1 MTEPPTL
8 QVEGLN
14 VAIGDSGPRVV
25 RDLSFSLPRGGTL
38 ALVGESGSGKT
49 MAARAVL
56 RLLPPPLRIASGSV
70 RFEGRDLTT
79 APEAELRGIRGAR
92 IGMVFQEPMVSL
104 NPSMTIGE
112 QMAEALR
119 LHRKLGRAEIR
130 DMSLAMLDRIR
141 IPDPKSCLGA
151 YPHEFSGGMRQR
163 IMLASVMLM
172 RPALL
177 IADEPTTAL
186 DTLVSREVLDLMM
199 ELTEE
204 NGTAV
209 LLISHDLGMV
219 ARYMDRLVVMQ
230 DGAAVEEGAAGEVLR
245 RPAHAYTRRL
255 VDALPR
261 RNRDETRPDR
271 GAPLVEVEDLRVA
284 YASRRRMF
292 RTTPAREVLH
302 GVSLSIAEGETLA
315 LVGGSG
321 SGKTTLGRALVGLVP
336 TSGGTMRFRGAPL
349 DWSRPRPELR
359 RDLQLVFQDP
369 YSSLDPRQ
377 RIGSI
382 VAEPLRRDPGIGAAQ
397 RRARVSEMLD
407 AVGLSWDFVGRL
419 PHQLSGGQRQRVAI
433 ARALVRDPAFLVA
446 DEPVSALDMTVQ
458 AQILRL
464 IRDLQARFGFACLF
478 VSHDLGAVEQVADRV
493 AVMEEGR
500 IVEEGPRD
508 EIFDRPQHAYTRALL
523 DAAMLIDRRFGT
535 TEKGAAE

>member
-1 MTEPPTL
+1 MSGSTL
-8 QVEGLN
+8 EVEGLD
-14 VAIGDSGPRVV
+14 VMVGGTGMRVV
-25 RDLSFSLPRGGTL
+25 KNLSFSIARGGAL

-49 MAARAVL
+49 MAARSIL
-56 RLLPPPLRIASGSV
+56 RLLPPGLRASSEAV
-70 RFEGRDLTT
+70 RFEGRDIAN
-79 APEAELRGIRGAR
+79 APDAEMRRLRGAR

-104 NPSMTIGE
+104 NPSMSIGG
-112 QMAEALR
+112 QMAEGLR
-119 LHRKLGRAEIR
+119 LHKSLSGGEIR
-130 DMSLAMLDRIR
+130 DMSLAMLERVR
-141 IPDPKSCLGA
+141 IPDPGGCLAA

-219 ARYMDRLVVMQ
+219 ARYMQDLLVMK
-230 DGAAVEEGAAGEVLR
+230 DGEAVEKGSAAEVLR
-245 RPAHAYTRRL
+245 APSHGYTQRL

-261 RNRDETRPDR
+261 RSHGGER
-271 GAPLVEVEDLRVA
+271 GVPAKPIIEVEGLRVA
-284 YASRRRMF
+284 YPGRRRLL
-292 RTTPAREVLH
+292 RSLPAKEVLH
-302 GVSLSIAEGETLA
+302 GVDLSVGEGETLA

-321 SGKTTLGRALVGLVP
+321 SGKTTLGRALVGL
-336 TSGGTMRFRGAPL
+336 TRSSDGLMRFRGEPL
-349 DWSRPRPELR
+349 DWRAPQPGMRK
-359 RDLQLVFQDP
+359 DIQFIFQDP

-377 RIGSI
+377 NVGSI
-382 VAEPLRRDPGIGAAQ
+382 IAEPLKRDRASTRRG
-397 RRARVSEMLD
+397 RRERTAEILEL
-407 AVGLSWDFVGRL
+407 VGLPADFMPRL

-433 ARALVRDPAFLVA
+433 ARALVREPKFLVA

-458 AQILRL
+458 AQILKL
-464 IRDLQARFGFACLF
+464 IRELQARFGFACLF

-493 AVMEEGR
+493 AVMKEGR
-500 IVEEGPRD
+500 IVEEGTRD
-508 EIFDRPQHAYTRALL
+508 DIFDRPQQEYTRALL
-523 DAAMLIDRRFGT
+523 DAAMLIDRRFGDRT
-535 TEKGAAE
+535 AAQ